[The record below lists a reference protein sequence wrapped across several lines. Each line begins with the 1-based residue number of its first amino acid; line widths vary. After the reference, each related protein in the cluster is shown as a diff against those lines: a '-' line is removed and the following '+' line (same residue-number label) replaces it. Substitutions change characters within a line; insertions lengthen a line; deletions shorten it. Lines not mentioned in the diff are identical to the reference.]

1 PRASRAAAARAAELP
16 SPPAFPPS
24 QRPTVP
30 VVRVA
35 DAVSLPPGTSDRPL
49 ASAHHTRGTTCKH
62 RSVAPALDTFLPH
75 CSAEPLRRRDAH
87 RYSDSQ
93 PLPAAPSHSGSTP
106 HTPPRDNAHQ
116 RSPHSEESPTS
127 TPLGIPGPSLAAP
140 STAQSAGSSPP
151 SSPAPASCPPLRR

>member
-1 PRASRAAAARAAELP
+1 LRATPFQTNIAAPPRPQTDHPRDRRTGRRRSARAADKIPSPPQSAEWPRGPAASLSALAPAPAPALAPSPAPRASRAAAARAAEFP

-75 CSAEPLRRRDAH
+75 CSAEPL
-87 RYSDSQ
+87 
-93 PLPAAPSHSGSTP
+93 
-106 HTPPRDNAHQ
+106 
-116 RSPHSEESPTS
+116 
-127 TPLGIPGPSLAAP
+127 
-140 STAQSAGSSPP
+140 
-151 SSPAPASCPPLRR
+151 